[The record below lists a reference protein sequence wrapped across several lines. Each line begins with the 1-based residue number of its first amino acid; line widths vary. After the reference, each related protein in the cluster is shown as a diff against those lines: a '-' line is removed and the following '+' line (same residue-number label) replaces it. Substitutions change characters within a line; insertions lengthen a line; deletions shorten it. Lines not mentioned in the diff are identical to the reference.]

1 MTLSIEERC
10 EFLADAD
17 ATVLAGARLARGLHG
32 GMIVTL
38 SGDLGAGKTTFVR
51 GILRGLG
58 WSGAVKSPSYV
69 LLEHYQISS
78 LYFYHFDF
86 YRFEDSSEWETT
98 GFSDY
103 FRPDAVCAIEWPERI
118 AALLPIVDLS
128 LRLDN
133 AEPGRKLRVRASTVA
148 GSACLGTFA
157 RSSE

>member
-86 YRFEDSSEWETT
+86 YRFNDPDEWDST
-98 GFSDY
+98 GFSEY
-103 FRPDAVCAIEWPERI
+103 FQPNAVCLIEWPERI
-118 AALLPIVDLS
+118 AARLPVVDLELDLAVLGS
-128 LRLDN
+128 GRTLRL
-133 AEPGRKLRVRASTVA
+133 AARTPA
-148 GSACLGTFA
+148 GKACLAALDLTQ
-157 RSSE
+157 S